1 VRLAAVQEMGR
12 RGYKGALRRIEP
24 VVQGKLQRE
33 IDLTERMRFFEAY
46 ALIARDGA
54 LQTLSGLLSPG
65 AMFKRKESPEVR
77 ACAALAIGKIR
88 STESQATLQRA
99 ATDKDLVVRNAVNRA
114 LRENPA

>member
-1 VRLAAVQEMGR
+1 M
-12 RGYKGALRRIEP
+12 
-24 VVQGKLQRE
+24 QRE

-54 LQTLSGLLSPG
+54 LETLSGLMSPG
-65 AMFKRKESPEVR
+65 ALFKRKESPEVR

-88 STESQATLQRA
+88 TQESRDLLQRSA
-99 ATDKDLVVRNAVNRA
+99 NDKDLVVRNAVSRA